1 MQKPYPRVWI
11 PGVLSKETVIW
22 TAQQRYPY
30 IALNTSPDATK
41 VIWDTY
47 KQAATE
53 VGYTA
58 GPENFGYLIR
68 VHVQDTEEK
77 ALRNA
82 RQFMWMQGEFTGL
95 AHPVWANPA
104 GYFSPSG
111 RRGFVEFAV
120 GRAKNPRGAPTFEE
134 QVANT
139 MIIAGTPD
147 QVIERLKW
155 LIEQTRPGIMGIW
168 GNDGT
173 VPKEDRR
180 RCIELLCKE
189 VMPAVREHGAKLGL
203 KDPWEANAPVHLRY
217 STDIPVQR
225 AAAE

>member
-1 MQKPYPRVWI
+1 M
-11 PGVLSKETVIW
+11 S
-22 TAQQRYPY
+22 
-30 IALNTSPDATK
+30 ATPP
-41 VIWDTY
+41 
-47 KQAATE
+47 
-53 VGYTA
+53 

-77 ALRNA
+77 AMQNA

-120 GRAKNPRGAPTFEE
+120 GRAKNPRGNPTFEE
-134 QVANT
+134 QVADT

-147 QVIERLKW
+147 QVIERLKY
-155 LIEQTRPGIMGIW
+155 LIEHTRPGIMGIW

-173 VPKEDRR
+173 VSKEDRR
-180 RCIELLCKE
+180 RCIELLVQE
-189 VMPAVREHGAKLGL
+189 VMPAIKEYGKTAGPEGPVGGERAGASALFDGHSGAEGSGGVGLAACVDRGSAPLGL
-203 KDPWEANAPVHLRY
+203 SWGRGMLPSV
-217 STDIPVQR
+217 IV
-225 AAAE
+225 